1 MSPTMKV
8 PNLRVFH
15 KKYAFSHEGHMLLSI
30 AFSSAA
36 TSTFAADAVNDEV
49 PGRGSFLLQFE
60 FKSSLLRQI
69 SKVGRHLLVNVGDE
83 GARGLK

>member
-15 KKYAFSHEGHMLLSI
+15 RKYAFSYEGHMLLRI
-30 AFSSAA
+30 AVSSAA

-49 PGRGSFLLQFE
+49 PGRGSFLLQFD
-60 FKSSLLRQI
+60 FMSSWRQI
-69 SKVGRHLLVNVGDE
+69 SKVGRHLLVSVGDE
-83 GARGLK
+83 GARRGA